1 MGLAFALE
9 MGAFWAHGMKKFQ
22 KLERLDERGED
33 SLKKKNDSVKNYKE
47 NFLLLDFLIPN

>member
-22 KLERLDERGED
+22 KLERLDERGARREPG
-33 SLKKKNDSVKNYKE
+33 SVE
-47 NFLLLDFLIPN
+47 WSPGEGL

>member
-1 MGLAFALE
+1 MVGLAFALE

-33 SLKKKNDSVKNYKE
+33 S
-47 NFLLLDFLIPN
+47 